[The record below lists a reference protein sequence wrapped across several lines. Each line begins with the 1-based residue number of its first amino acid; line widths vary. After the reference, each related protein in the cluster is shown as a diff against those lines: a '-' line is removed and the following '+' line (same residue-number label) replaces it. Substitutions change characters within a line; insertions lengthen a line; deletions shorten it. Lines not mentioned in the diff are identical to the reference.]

1 MQPLPL
7 EQWRRRRPWTQK
19 ELAES
24 SGVSVG
30 TVRGIE
36 HGYYKSV
43 RPRVMRAIAGAL
55 DLQPA
60 DVLEFRPSLG
70 LGPESPG
77 APAAAPPGAAAA
89 SPPAIARDADGTPPA
104 APDGA
109 PSGLAPRPG
118 FAASGA

>member
-1 MQPLPL
+1 MQPLSL

-55 DLQPA
+55 NLQPA

-70 LGPESPG
+70 LSPE
-77 APAAAPPGAAAA
+77 
-89 SPPAIARDADGTPPA
+89 PPAINLEQEST
-104 APDGA
+104 PDGA
-109 PSGLAPRPG
+109 APNHTG
-118 FAASGA
+118 FATSGA